1 MVGKISFF
9 AAFAALLAASAQSA
23 SGAKSGAAALE
34 WAEAFGQAEKAS
46 GKTVS
51 GRCFVMDKAPV
62 DLPAMLRAH
71 RPDLAPPACRQA
83 SPAPHQP
90 RMEKPS

>member
-1 MVGKISFF
+1 MGNISFF
-9 AAFAALLAASAQSA
+9 AAFAALLAASAQGA
-23 SGAKSGAAALE
+23 PGAQSGTAAQE
-34 WAEAFGQAEKAS
+34 WAEAFGQAAKAS
-46 GKTVS
+46 GKAVS
-51 GRCFVMDKAPV
+51 GRCFVMDKSPT